1 MAGWLISLT
10 HDLPSS
16 FALSGLPVHVA
27 ASQRAPFSLGR
38 QQECD
43 ETHVDDHRGERCAEE
58 FQVVPI
64 AVRPAGD
71 VPGPSRL
78 WSASRLGWNRLA
90 LPPSVGGARASLLD
104 EPGRGVA
111 WQRPPVVLP
120 SRRFRNGTEESTRSG
135 RPVRRGAPRE
145 PEHSNTG
152 VLTPGSGRILR
163 HDQCALC
170 APAKGAREA
179 AAY

>member
-1 MAGWLISLT
+1 MSQRDKPPSHLKQKFELLLQMAGWLISLT

-43 ETHVDDHRGERCAEE
+43 ETHMDDYRGERCAEE

-78 WSASRLGWNRLA
+78 WSASRLGWNC
-90 LPPSVGGARASLLD
+90 
-104 EPGRGVA
+104 VA
-111 WQRPPVVLP
+111 LP
-120 SRRFRNGTEESTRSG
+120 SRVGC
-135 RPVRRGAPRE
+135 P
-145 PEHSNTG
+145 
-152 VLTPGSGRILR
+152 
-163 HDQCALC
+163 
-170 APAKGAREA
+170 
-179 AAY
+179 